1 MRREAPPKTVR
12 FADVVASIGETP
24 LVGLPR
30 LAPEGTNLYAKLE
43 GQNPTGSVKD
53 RIARAM
59 IEAAEREG
67 LLDGDRVLLEPS
79 SGNTGISMAMI
90 CRVKGYP
97 LEVVMPESA
106 SVERR
111 QLLQVYGAELHL
123 SPGDQGTNG
132 AIRVAEQMAKDNPKY
147 LLLNQYENLAN
158 PQAHEEGTAVE
169 IIRDMPEIDMF
180 VAGLGTGGTLTGNG
194 HALKRY
200 NPGITVVAAEPPAGD
215 LVQGLRSLDEGYIP
229 PILDPSVIDRKY
241 IVNSRDAFAATRALF
256 EKEGV
261 FAGISSGA
269 ALHVA
274 IRAIKAVGAKNCVV
288 LLADGGWKYL
298 STSVH
303 TADADQVEKDME
315 GHMWW

>member
-1 MRREAPPKTVR
+1 MR
-12 FADVVASIGETP
+12 FADVIDSIGETP
-24 LVGLPR
+24 LVGLPNI
-30 LAPEGTNLYAKLE
+30 APEGTNLYAKLE

-53 RIARAM
+53 RIARSM
-59 IEAAEREG
+59 IEAAQRDG

-90 CRVKGYP
+90 CRIKGIA
-97 LEVVMPESA
+97 LEIVMPESA

-111 QLLQVYGAELHL
+111 ELLQMYGADLHL

-158 PQAHEEGTAVE
+158 PQAHEQTAAE
-169 IIRDMPEIDMF
+169 IIRDLPEIDMF

-194 HALKRY
+194 HALKRH
-200 NPGITVVAAEPPAGD
+200 NPDITIVAAEPPAGD
-215 LVQGLRSLDEGYIP
+215 LVMGLRSLDEGYIP
-229 PILDPSVIDRKY
+229 PILDPTVIDRKY
-241 IVNSRDAFAATRALF
+241 IVQSKHAFAATRALF
-256 EKEGV
+256 EKEGI

-274 IRAIKAVGAKNCVV
+274 IRAIQAVRPRHCVV

-298 STSVH
+298 STAVH
-303 TADADQVEKDME
+303 TADPEQVEKDLE
-315 GHMWW
+315 GQMWW